1 MVDIHTHILPG
12 IDDGAGTYLEAVKM
26 ARQAADTG
34 TRHMVASS
42 HGICPDNTI
51 GDYMN
56 TLTKLR
62 QVLKAENIPVTLY
75 SGMEILMNEDAP
87 ALIKK
92 NKFLPLN
99 NTRYLLVEFNFNENV
114 KNVCT
119 RIGTLQIEG
128 FKVILAHP
136 ERYKFMQREPGL
148 AFFLEEH
155 GCILQINKDS
165 LLGGM
170 GKKCQELAHLF
181 LQRGLAGVIA
191 SDAHGTQVRSPSLDG
206 LTAMLKQRYSKRQIH
221 IWLSENPSRILKGDE
236 TVRLVSD

>member
-1 MVDIHTHILPG
+1 MVDLHTHILPG

-26 ARQAADTG
+26 VRLAANSG

-42 HGICPDNTI
+42 HGICQDTTTE
-51 GDYMN
+51 DYMN

-62 QVLKAENIPVTLY
+62 KILKVENIPVTLY
-75 SGMEILMNEDAP
+75 SGMEILMNKDTP
-87 ALIKK
+87 ALIK
-92 NKFLPLN
+92 NNIFLPLN
-99 NTRYLLVEFNFNENV
+99 NTRYLLVEFYFKENV
-114 KNVCT
+114 KNVCA
-119 RIGTLQIEG
+119 RIGALQIAG
-128 FKVILAHP
+128 YKVILAHP
-136 ERYKFMQREPGL
+136 ERYKFIQKDPGL

-170 GKKCQELAHLF
+170 GKECQELAHLF

-206 LTAMLKQRYSKRQIH
+206 LTAMLKQRYSERLIH
-221 IWLSENPSRILKGDE
+221 IWLSENPSRILKGYE